1 MPQYARMKTAI
12 PGPKAQELLELMRRY
27 VPDAMA
33 PAVPTVIARASGAL
47 VEDVDGNQFI
57 DFAGGIGVLNVGHA
71 PPEVVQ
77 AIVEQAQRFL
87 HTDFTVVPYE
97 PYIRLAQRLAA
108 KAPGSSPKKVAFFN
122 SGAEAVENA
131 VKLARYATGRAGII
145 ALEGAFHGRTYMAMT
160 LTSKFKPY
168 KARFGPFV
176 PEVYRVPAPYCYRCP
191 MGLSYPQCGL
201 ACAQALERALVT
213 MVAPEATAAVI
224 VEPVQGEGGF
234 VVPPPEYL
242 RAVRELTARHDILLI
257 ADEIQSG
264 FGRTGRFLAIEH
276 FGVEPDIITV
286 GKSIAAGLPL
296 SGVIARADLYDR
308 LGEGVVGGT
317 FVGNPVACAAGLA
330 VLDQIERQD
339 LVARAARIGEIARR
353 RMEAMMERIPLIGD
367 VRGLGAM
374 VGMEL
379 VRDRRTKE
387 PADQETSR
395 ILRRC
400 AERGLI
406 CIKAGI
412 YGNVIRLLVPL
423 VVEEDQLQEGL
434 DILEQAVLEE
444 AGLRS

>member
-1 MPQYARMKTAI
+1 MPEYARMKTAI
-12 PGPKAQELLELMRRY
+12 PGPRAQALLELMRRC
-27 VPDAMA
+27 VPRAME
-33 PAVPTVIARASGAL
+33 PAVPTVIARAHGAL
-47 VEDVDGNQFI
+47 VEDVDGNRFI

-71 PPEVVQ
+71 PAEVVQ
-77 AIVEQAQRFL
+77 AIADQAARFV

-97 PYIRLAQRLAA
+97 PYIRLAQQLAA
-108 KAPGSSPKKVAFFN
+108 RAPGSRPKKVAFFN

-131 VKLARYATGRAGII
+131 VKLARYVTGRAGVI
-145 ALEGAFHGRTYMAMT
+145 ALEGAFHGRTYMALS
-160 LTSKFKPY
+160 LTSKVKPY
-168 KARFGPFV
+168 KAGFGPFV

-191 MGLSYPQCGL
+191 LRLSYPQCGL
-201 ACAQALERALVT
+201 ACVEALERALVT
-213 MVAPEATAAVI
+213 TVAPEATAAVI

-242 RAVRELTARHDILLI
+242 PRVRELTARHDILLI

-264 FGRTGRFLAIEH
+264 FGRTGRFFAVEH
-276 FGVEPDIITV
+276 FGVEPDVIAV

-296 SGVIARADLYDR
+296 SGVIARADLFDR
-308 LGEGVVGGT
+308 LGEGVIGGT

-330 VLDQIERQD
+330 VLEMLDRQD
-339 LVARAARIGEIARR
+339 LVARAARIGELARQ

-379 VRDRRTKE
+379 VRDRRTRE
-387 PADQETSR
+387 PADRETAR
-395 ILRRC
+395 VLRRC

-406 CIKAGI
+406 CVRAGI

-423 VVEEDQLQEGL
+423 VIEEAQLHEGL
-434 DILEQAVLEE
+434 DILEQALREE
-444 AGLRS
+444 AGLAA

>member
-1 MPQYARMKTAI
+1 MKTPL
-12 PGPKAQELLELMRRY
+12 PGPRAKELLELMRRY

-33 PAVPTVIARASGAL
+33 PAVPTVIARAHGAL

-71 PPEVVQ
+71 PAEVVQ
-77 AIVEQAQRFL
+77 AVTQQATRFL

-97 PYIRLAQRLAA
+97 PYVRLAERLASL
-108 KAPGSSPKKVAFFN
+108 APGAHPKKAAFFN

-131 VKLARYATGRAGII
+131 VKLARYVTGRAGVI

-160 LTSKFKPY
+160 LTSKVKPY
-168 KARFGPFV
+168 KERFGPFV

-191 MGLSYPQCGL
+191 FKLTYPECGL
-201 ACAQALERALVT
+201 ACVEAMERALVT
-213 MVAPEATAAVI
+213 TVAPDATAAVI

-242 RAVRELTARHDILLI
+242 PRVRELTARHQILLI
-257 ADEIQSG
+257 ADEIQTG
-264 FGRTGRFLAIEH
+264 FGRTGRFFAVEH
-276 FGVEPDIITV
+276 FNVEPDVITV

-296 SGVIARADLYDR
+296 SGVIARAELYDR
-308 LGEGVVGGT
+308 LAEGVVGGT

-330 VLDQIERQD
+330 VLDLFEQKG
-339 LVARAARIGEIARR
+339 LVQRAARIGDIARR
-353 RMEAMMERIPLIGD
+353 RLEAMMERIPLIGD

-374 VGMEL
+374 VAMEL
-379 VRDRRTKE
+379 VRDRKTKE
-387 PADQETSR
+387 PADRETSS

-406 CIKAGI
+406 CIKAGV

-423 VVEEDQLQEGL
+423 VIEEDQLQEGL
-434 DILEQAVLEE
+434 DILEQAVREE
-444 AGLRS
+444 AGVA